1 MEGAKLEVEG
11 SSCKLQFSSTMIEYL
26 VLIVGGNSQNRL
38 PSVTY
43 LIALK
48 SQRKQLCLEVE
59 KLAVSEDD

>member
-1 MEGAKLEVEG
+1 
-11 SSCKLQFSSTMIEYL
+11 MIEYL
-26 VLIVGGNSQNRL
+26 ALIVGENSQNRL